1 MLHAITGAVLCMFGT
16 VLAISVVKVGLVV
29 NNRVIV
35 E

>member
-1 MLHAITGAVLCMFGT
+1 MLYANTDAVLCLFGM
-16 VLAISVVKVGLVV
+16 VLAISVVKVSLVV